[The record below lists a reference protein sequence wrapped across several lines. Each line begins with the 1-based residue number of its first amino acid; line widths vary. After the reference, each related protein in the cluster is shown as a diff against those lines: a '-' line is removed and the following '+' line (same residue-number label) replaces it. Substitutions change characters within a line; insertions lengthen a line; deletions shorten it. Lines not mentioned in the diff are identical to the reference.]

1 MWAFTFLTDSI
12 FKIMDEKI
20 LSKLQAQCA
29 KREYCSK
36 DIYAK
41 ALMATEGNEGAA
53 AEIVAALVEE
63 KYVDDLR
70 YAGAF
75 AREKATL
82 TGWGP
87 VKIRFELLGK
97 GIDEDTIAQALAS
110 IDPEAAS
117 AKLESMLQSK
127 YHTIAEEPDC
137 KLRLLKFALSK
148 GYNYNDIREVVGRI
162 TAKDN

>member
-1 MWAFTFLTDSI
+1 
-12 FKIMDEKI
+12 MDKKV
-20 LSKLQAQCA
+20 LSRLQAQCA

-41 ALMATEGNEGAA
+41 ALKATEGNEQAA

-75 AREKATL
+75 SREKATL

-97 GIDEDTIAQALAS
+97 GIDEETIAQALAS
-110 IDPEAAS
+110 IDMEAAT
-117 AKLESMLQSK
+117 AKLEGLLTAK
-127 YHTIAEEPDC
+127 YRTIAEEPDC

-148 GYNYNDIREVVGRI
+148 GYNYNDVREVVNRV
-162 TAKDN
+162 TAPSDN

>member
-1 MWAFTFLTDSI
+1 
-12 FKIMDEKI
+12 MDQKI
-20 LSKLQAQCA
+20 LSRLQAQCA
-29 KREYCSK
+29 RREYCSK

-41 ALMATEGNEGAA
+41 ALKATEGDTQAA

-97 GIDEDTIAQALAS
+97 GIDEQTIVKALAT
-110 IDPEAAS
+110 IDAEAAS
-117 AKLESMLQSK
+117 AKLENLLAAK
-127 YHTIAEEPDC
+127 YRTIAEEPDC

-148 GYNYNDIREVVGRI
+148 GYNYNEVREAVSKV
-162 TAKDN
+162 TAP